1 MNKLFKLRGE
11 LTKKTETLIGV
22 IGLMSILLVWYLI
35 TSSGMIAKSILPNPI
50 DVLQS
55 FKKLHFDDFLVKNA
69 LYSLKLNYLGYIEAV
84 LVAIP
89 LGFII
94 GLFPFFRAL
103 LSKYVD
109 SSRFIPLTAI
119 VGLFIA
125 WFGIYDNMKVQFL
138 AFGIFVYLLPIVVQR
153 INEVEKVYIQAAQ
166 TLGGSKW
173 QIIRHVFI
181 PAVLSKLFDDIKV
194 IVAISWTYIIIAE
207 MVNSTG
213 GIGAMIF
220 KSARQS
226 RTEEVF
232 ALLGVII
239 LIGIIQDRL
248 FTWVD
253 KLIFP
258 HKHLKKV

>member
-1 MNKLFKLRGE
+1 MKKYFKLRGE
-11 LTKKTETLIGV
+11 LSKKAETLIGFG
-22 IGLMSILLVWYLI
+22 GLMVILLTWYLI
-35 TSSGMIAKSILPNPI
+35 TNSGIVSKSILPNPV
-50 DVLQS
+50 DVLTS
-55 FKKLHFDDFLVKNA
+55 FKTLHFEKFLLKNT
-69 LYSLKLNYLGYIEAV
+69 LYSLKLNYLGYIQAV
-84 LVAIP
+84 LIAVP

-109 SSRFIPLTAI
+109 SSRFIPLTALT
-119 VGLFIA
+119 GLFIV
-125 WFGIYDNMKVQFL
+125 WFGIQDNMKIQFL
-138 AFGIFVYLLPIVVQR
+138 AFGIIVYLLPIVVQR
-153 INEVEKVYIQAAQ
+153 ISQVSEVYVQAAQ
-166 TLGGSKW
+166 TLGGTRW
-173 QIIRHVFI
+173 QIIKHVFL

-232 ALLGVII
+232 ALLIVIVV
-239 LIGIIQDRL
+239 IGIIQDKL
-248 FTWVD
+248 FTWAD

-258 HKHLKKV
+258 YKHLTKA

>member
-1 MNKLFKLRGE
+1 MKNLFKLRGE
-11 LTKKTETLIGV
+11 LSRKTETI
-22 IGLMSILLVWYLI
+22 IGLSGLAIILLTWYVL
-35 TSSGMIAKSILPNPI
+35 TSSGMVAKSILPNPI
-50 DVLQS
+50 DVLKS
-55 FKKLHFDDFLVKNA
+55 FKTLHFDKFLVKNT

-84 LVAIP
+84 LIAVP
-89 LGFII
+89 LGFTI
-94 GLFPFFRAL
+94 GLIPFFRAL

-109 SSRFIPLTAI
+109 SSRFIPLTALT
-119 VGLFIA
+119 GLFIA

-153 INEVEKVYIQAAQ
+153 ISEVDKVYVQAAQ

-173 QIIRHVFI
+173 QIIKHIFV

-207 MVNSTG
+207 MLNSTG

-232 ALLGVII
+232 ALLIVIV
-239 LIGIIQDRL
+239 LIGIVQDRL
-248 FTWVD
+248 FTWTD
-253 KLIFP
+253 KILFP
-258 HKHLKKV
+258 HKHLKKA